1 MKKFLY
7 LFFVL
12 SLGLFA
18 GCEEISPE
26 INPQMGPNTDP
37 DDPSPVEDQPRQV
50 LIEEFTGVR
59 CVNCPDGSEAIETL
73 LNIHGEQL
81 VAVSIHSSG
90 SFSVPNDENAYD
102 FRTTEGDNILS
113 FLGEPIGYPTAVVNR
128 KKFPDEFDLQLGKGQ
143 WAGYIAEEAALPPK
157 VRIGIEPSYDVNSR
171 DLSVDV
177 ALYVEETITGEARLS
192 VMLLENDITDAQ
204 VTPDGLEEGYK
215 HKHVLRDMLTNYDGD
230 IIPEELAADAEIEK
244 SFDTTI
250 PADWVDS
257 NVSIVVFVSLAGEVK
272 DVLQAHQV
280 KMVE

>member
-128 KKFPDEFDLQLGKGQ
+128 KKFPDEFDLQLGKVSLEPVARTACGDPGGQ
-143 WAGYIAEEAALPPK
+143 QESWNDDRRDREQAARDEAQGLP
-157 VRIGIEPSYDVNSR
+157 NQ
-171 DLSVDV
+171 
-177 ALYVEETITGEARLS
+177 TRL
-192 VMLLENDITDAQ
+192 
-204 VTPDGLEEGYK
+204 
-215 HKHVLRDMLTNYDGD
+215 
-230 IIPEELAADAEIEK
+230 PEEQCGGGERQQEVEGADGRAVRWKALRGGHGALFQWSPQHGRSTGI
-244 SFDTTI
+244 
-250 PADWVDS
+250 
-257 NVSIVVFVSLAGEVK
+257 
-272 DVLQAHQV
+272 
-280 KMVE
+280 